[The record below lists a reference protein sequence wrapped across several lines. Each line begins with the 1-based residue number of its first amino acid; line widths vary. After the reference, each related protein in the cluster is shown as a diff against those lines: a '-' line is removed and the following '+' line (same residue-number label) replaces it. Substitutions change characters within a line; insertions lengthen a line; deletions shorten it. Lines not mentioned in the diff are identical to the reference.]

1 MLNLIPNLQVAIGP
15 AILISGVGLL
25 LLTMTNRLG
34 RVIDQARILD
44 TQLPQV
50 GPVEKEHLIAQ
61 LQILWRRAQL
71 IRRAILMASASALAS
86 ALLIIALFF
95 NGLWPQNS
103 AWIIVGAL
111 FICGIASLI
120 ISLIL
125 FIQEVDQSLAAL
137 KRELSSSGMGGF

>member
-1 MLNLIPNLQVAIGP
+1 MPNLIPNLQVAIGP

-34 RVIDQARILD
+34 RVIDQVRILD

-61 LQILWRRAQL
+61 LQILWRRAQV
-71 IRRAILMASASALAS
+71 IRRAILMSSVSALSS
-86 ALLIIALFF
+86 AILIIVLFF
-95 NGLWPQNS
+95 NALWPQES
-103 AWIIVGAL
+103 AWIIGSL
-111 FICGIASLI
+111 FICGIGSLI
-120 ISLIL
+120 MSLIL
-125 FIQEVDQSLAAL
+125 FIQEVNESLAAL